1 MVLCWESDFLLC
13 SKGDQHQ
20 LRRDLEEIL
29 VIPMEK
35 KIAKFKLGK
44 YKILPTKPNFFFSE
58 HFSCLTCM
66 YVYVPVC
73 VCMFVYSYVC
83 AHLHITG

>member
-44 YKILPTKPNFFFSE
+44 YKILPTKTQFLFF
-58 HFSCLTCM
+58 
-66 YVYVPVC
+66 
-73 VCMFVYSYVC
+73 
-83 AHLHITG
+83 